1 MKKILFGIVLSMII
15 PCQSWSAC
23 NFDDQRCYVMTNDYN
38 GTIYMARAMMGEW
51 SPPIKVFEDKER
63 MNFVLRPDLLT
74 NIFYTTYLKDG
85 RYGVY
90 MYSMV
95 KDGKSL
101 NELSIFVR
109 EFLRKNPNYYIGG
122 NLEKIRFVI
131 STVRYDMEKKIVY
144 SGGRWGAMILDS
156 YGKLIVMIPIPRDQE
171 GQPFSENSEKIGK
184 GIIAAFDREVKI
196 AKEKGQIPESLDR
209 ERDIVTSSSNQGY
222 TTYRN
227 SEFGYQIDYPQ
238 VFVRLQSRKANKEV
252 TFHSPDNKAFL
263 ALIGGE
269 NRGTTI
275 NECYDDNIKGTV
287 KDKEKIISQTIK
299 DNWFSIKW
307 MWKNDMDNT
316 GYISH
321 LKMFVGNPKGASNGF
336 MFSYPEQEKDKY
348 EKMVMDIEKSFIP
361 GDIDR
366 AR

>member
-1 MKKILFGIVLSMII
+1 MKRIILLIVILVIV

-51 SPPIKVFEDKER
+51 SPPIKIFENKER
-63 MNFVLRPDLLT
+63 INFVLRPDLLT
-74 NIFYTTYLKDG
+74 NIFYTTYLQDG

-101 NELSIFVR
+101 KELSKSVR
-109 EFLRKNPNYYIGG
+109 EFLRKNPDYYMGG

-131 STVRYDMEKKIVY
+131 STVRYDMEKKRVY
-144 SGGRWGAMILDS
+144 SGGRWGEMILDS
-156 YGKLIVMIPIPRDQE
+156 YGKLIVMIPIPGDQE
-171 GQPFSENSEKIGK
+171 GQPFSENSEQIGK
-184 GIIAAFDREVKI
+184 GIIAAFAREVKI

-209 ERDIVTSSSNQGY
+209 ERDIVTSSSKHGY
-222 TTYRN
+222 TTYHN

-238 VFVRLQSRKANKEV
+238 AFVRSKSHKANKEV
-252 TFHSPDNKAFL
+252 TFHSPDNKVFL
-263 ALIGGE
+263 SLIGGE

-275 NECYDDNIKGTV
+275 NECYDDNLEGTV
-287 KDKEKIISQTIK
+287 RDKEKIISQTIK

-307 MWKNDMDNT
+307 RWTNDMDNT
-316 GYISH
+316 DYISH

-348 EKMVMDIEKSFIP
+348 DSVFMIMQQSFRP
-361 GDIDR
+361 GDINR
-366 AR
+366 VR